1 MATCFGGLGGGDQ
14 RRRASVGRAVWPVYK
29 TPDGSIWKAL
39 RCRPRAGSRPRIN
52 NQPECFSK
60 HADPEPPE
68 ASPGSPGWGAVP
80 GSLRLPDI

>member
-1 MATCFGGLGGGDQ
+1 M
-14 RRRASVGRAVWPVYK
+14 GRAVWPIYQ
-29 TPDGSIWKAL
+29 TPAGSIWKAL
-39 RCRPRAGSRPRIN
+39 RGRLRAGSRPRIN

-80 GSLRLPDI
+80 GSLCLPDI